1 MDPPTREQV
10 AKLQNC
16 YWDVL
21 EENAELKTSV
31 LEKDELIA
39 RLRRQLNTANH
50 KVAKLQ
56 QLVDPETLPLQ
67 SAEQ

>member
-1 MDPPTREQV
+1 MDHPTREQV
-10 AKLQNC
+10 AKLQNY

-31 LEKDELIA
+31 MEKDELIA
-39 RLRRQLNTANH
+39 RLRRQMNTANH

-56 QLVDPETLPLQ
+56 QLVEPEMFLA
-67 SAEQ
+67 SR